1 MGQDSVTGAGLGSE
15 PNNQGTKW
23 YARSVVSG
31 GGMSSVGIARV
42 AGCSLRRGSSG
53 DAPPPKGHSE
63 GHRGQPSGMQPPY
76 SSWRVDAN
84 GALSS

>member
-1 MGQDSVTGAGLGSE
+1 
-15 PNNQGTKW
+15 
-23 YARSVVSG
+23 
-31 GGMSSVGIARV
+31 MSSVGIARV